1 MDERKPT
8 YEELQR
14 QLAEANSLV
23 EALHNHEIDAIIGE
37 KSVAVVRLREVE
49 EQLEHARKI
58 AEERARELEAFSYS
72 VSHDLRAPLRAI
84 AGFSTILS
92 EKHADRL
99 DASALVY
106 LNRIVAG
113 VEKMSALIEDI
124 LTLSKVSRH
133 ELFKKEIRLDHLAR
147 EIVTEIHREEPQRK
161 VEIVIAENMR
171 VSADL
176 NLFSIALTNLIRNA
190 WKFTS
195 KTPDA
200 QIEIGVT
207 TDTGED
213 VFFIRDNGAGFD
225 MKHGERLFMAFQRL
239 HSEADFPGIG
249 IGLAV
254 VKRVIAKHG
263 GRVWAYSEP
272 GIGSTFYFTI

>member
-23 EALHNHEIDAIIGE
+23 EALRNHEIDAIIGE

-58 AEERARELEAFSYS
+58 AEERARELEFFSYS

-99 DASALVY
+99 DASALAY

-133 ELFKKEIRLDHLAR
+133 ELSKKEIRLDHLAW
-147 EIVTEIHREEPQRK
+147 EIVTEIQREEPQRK

-195 KTPDA
+195 KTPDP
-200 QIEIGVT
+200 QIEIGGT
-207 TDTGED
+207 IDTGEN

-254 VKRVIAKHG
+254 VKRVIAKPG